1 MSDSDLD
8 KYLEGIGINVDQD
21 ELASEGLPEDMLI
34 EPEEPE
40 QLEEFD
46 AAAYDAAIVVQGDAV
61 ERAETFLVNLLL
73 NIDPGYAVE
82 VDAATEDEVFIEVY
96 GGDPGKIIGRAGRTL
111 SALEYVT
118 NAVVNRDGDRQI
130 RVNID
135 VGGYKRRRDARLRDT
150 ALAAAARVRR
160 NGVAVELEPM
170 SAAERRVVH
179 MSLAEEAGVITEPTG
194 DGADRRVVVK
204 PA

>member
-8 KYLEGIGINVDQD
+8 RYLEGIGINVGEEDPAA
-21 ELASEGLPEDMLI
+21 ENLAHLD
-34 EPEEPE
+34 EPEPE
-40 QLEEFD
+40 LEEFD
-46 AAAYDAAIVVQGDAV
+46 VAAYDAAIVVQGDPA

-82 VDAATEDEVFIEVY
+82 IDAVTDEEVFVEVY

-111 SALEYVT
+111 AALEYVT
-118 NAVVNRDGDRQI
+118 NAVVNREGERPT

-150 ALAAAARVRR
+150 ALAAAARVRK

-170 SAAERRVVH
+170 TAAERRVVH
-179 MSLAEEAGVITEPTG
+179 MALAEEAGVTTESTG
-194 DGADRRVVVK
+194 EGAERRVVVK

>member
-8 KYLEGIGINVDQD
+8 RYLEGIGINVGEEDPAA
-21 ELASEGLPEDMLI
+21 ENLAHLD
-34 EPEEPE
+34 EPEPE
-40 QLEEFD
+40 LEVFD
-46 AAAYDAAIVVQGDAV
+46 VAAYDAAIVVQGDPS

-82 VDAATEDEVFIEVY
+82 IDAVTDEEVFVEVY

-111 SALEYVT
+111 AALEYVT
-118 NAVVNRDGDRQI
+118 NAVVNREGERPT
-130 RVNID
+130 RVSID

-150 ALAAAARVRR
+150 ALAAAARVRK

-170 SAAERRVVH
+170 TAAERRVVH
-179 MSLAEEAGVITEPTG
+179 LALAEEAGVTTESTG
-194 DGADRRVVVK
+194 EGAERRVVVK

>member
-8 KYLEGIGINVDQD
+8 RYLEGIGINVDED
-21 ELASEGLPEDMLI
+21 AAAPEGLPRLDEA
-34 EPEEPE
+34 EPE
-40 QLEEFD
+40 LDEFD
-46 AAAYDAAIVVQGDAV
+46 VAAYDAAIVVQGDPA

-82 VDAATEDEVFIEVY
+82 VDAVTDEEVFIEVY

-111 SALEYVT
+111 SALEYLT
-118 NAVVNRDGDRQI
+118 NAVVNRDGGQAV

-135 VGGYKRRRDARLRDT
+135 VGGYKRRRDARLRET
-150 ALAAAARVRR
+150 ALAAAARVRK
-160 NGVAVELEPM
+160 NGVPVELEPM
-170 SAAERRVVH
+170 TAAERRVVH
-179 MSLAEEAGVITEPTG
+179 MALAEEAGVTTESTG
-194 DGADRRVVVK
+194 EGAERRVVVK